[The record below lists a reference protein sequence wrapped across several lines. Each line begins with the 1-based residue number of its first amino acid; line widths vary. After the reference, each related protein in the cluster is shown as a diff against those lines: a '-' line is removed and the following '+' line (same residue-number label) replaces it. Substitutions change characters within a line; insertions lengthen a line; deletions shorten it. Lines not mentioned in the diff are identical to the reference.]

1 MNVEKKITKST
12 NEPNYCF
19 YSKLLQKPFESVPEL
34 KAAEAEYMAKMKA
47 KEDKANA
54 KKTDAARVEEAF
66 KAMNAARKNFK
77 ERLTAVTND
86 YREALAKLKAG
97 FENDKNA
104 IHADLAK
111 AETAYADALKE
122 FTDKYPEGYHLTLK
136 DGDFETTIQGH
147 SSTSTQT
154 AAKAAADLIDM
165 LFRI

>member
-1 MNVEKKITKST
+1 MNVNKKIT

-34 KAAEAEYMAKMKA
+34 KAAEAEYIAKMKA
-47 KEDKANA
+47 KEDKAAA
-54 KKTDAARVEEAF
+54 KKTDAAKVEEAF

-77 ERLTAVTND
+77 ERLTAITDD
-86 YREALAKLKAG
+86 YRDSLTKLKAA
-97 FENDKNA
+97 FESDKNA

-111 AETAYADALKE
+111 AETAYANALKE
-122 FTDKYPEGYHLTLK
+122 FTDKYPEGYHITLK

-147 SSTSTQT
+147 SSTSNQN